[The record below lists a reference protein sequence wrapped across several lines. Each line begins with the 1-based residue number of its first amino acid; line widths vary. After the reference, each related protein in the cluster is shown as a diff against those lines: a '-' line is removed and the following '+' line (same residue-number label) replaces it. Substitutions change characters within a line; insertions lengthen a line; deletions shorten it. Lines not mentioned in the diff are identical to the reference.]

1 MAIPCGL
8 PMTTPPSL
16 PLSKRRLQRRA
27 FVLHAGLVLAAG
39 PSVAWAQQPGA
50 ARPTAWPASAA
61 ASQETQQLVRWIQAT
76 QDHQQLPF
84 AVVDKPAARLHVFSA
99 AGDWLGSAPVLLGSA
114 YGDTSVPGIG
124 DRPLSQIRPEER
136 TTPAGRFASEPGR
149 NTRGDDLVWIDYDSA
164 VSLHRVRSVHLSE
177 RRQQRLASPQ
187 ASERRISNGC
197 VNVAHAVYDR
207 IIAPTLG
214 RMPGVVYVL
223 PDSTPFATLFVA
235 ASAY

>member
-16 PLSKRRLQRRA
+16 PMSERRLRRRA
-27 FVLHAGLVLAAG
+27 VLHAGLVLAAG
-39 PSVAWAQQPGA
+39 PPVVWAQQPAA
-50 ARPTAWPASAA
+50 ARPAAWPASAA
-61 ASQETQQLVRWIQAT
+61 ASEETLQLVRWIHAT
-76 QDHQQLPF
+76 QDHQRLPF
-84 AVVDKPAARLHVFSA
+84 AVVDKPAARIHVFSA

-124 DRPLSQIRPEER
+124 DRPLAQIRPEER

-177 RRQQRLASPQ
+177 RRQQRLASPL
-187 ASERRISNGC
+187 ATERRISNGC

-214 RMPGVVYVL
+214 RVPGVVYVL